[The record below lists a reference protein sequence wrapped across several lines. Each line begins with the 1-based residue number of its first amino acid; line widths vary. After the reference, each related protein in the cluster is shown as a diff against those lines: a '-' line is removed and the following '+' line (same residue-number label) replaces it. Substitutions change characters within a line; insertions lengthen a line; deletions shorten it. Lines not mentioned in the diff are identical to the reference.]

1 MSRRNKFDT
10 KDSLKLG
17 DRAELSFKKIALK
30 KGWKVTEATKAENID
45 NHWDYLIE
53 KDLKS
58 YKVDVKAMK
67 RISRKNPTV
76 QDTWFWVEFHGVRS
90 LDKGWLY
97 DGKADLIAV
106 ERKNSFLIVKR
117 LDLIKL
123 AEKLVDKKSHVHSAQ
138 EAKYKL
144 YSRSGRPDL
153 ISMIEIDKLNEI
165 KCVLW
170 EKTH

>member
-30 KGWKVTEATKAENID
+30 KGWKVTEATKDGQID
-45 NHWDYLIE
+45 KIGR
-53 KDLKS
+53 KKS

-67 RISRKNPTV
+67 RISRKNPNV

-90 LDKGWLY
+90 FDKGWLY

-106 ERKNSFLIVKR
+106 ERKDSFLIVKR